1 MTPCYYRRVKGK
13 ADVNPE
19 AMNPRRGVG
28 KTTGSKAKLDTCL
41 CVKATAQPTQPS
53 SPNSQRRNRI
63 IRHCTGAGKPP
74 TPQPPERREGE
85 RPGEEWDEDN
95 IASTPGKP
103 RRAIRKAMKLETC

>member
-1 MTPCYYRRVKGK
+1 VCEGYRA
-13 ADVNPE
+13 AD
-19 AMNPRRGVG
+19 
-28 KTTGSKAKLDTCL
+28 
-41 CVKATAQPTQPS
+41 ATKQPQLPTQE
-53 SPNSQRRNRI
+53 QDYKTLHRDE
-63 IRHCTGAGKPP
+63 GKPP